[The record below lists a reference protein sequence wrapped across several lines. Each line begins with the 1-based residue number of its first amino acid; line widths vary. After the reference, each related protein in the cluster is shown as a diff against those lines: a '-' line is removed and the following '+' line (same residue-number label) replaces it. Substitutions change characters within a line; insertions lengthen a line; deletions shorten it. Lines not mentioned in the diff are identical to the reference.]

1 MFLIGLLLC
10 QTKIQFAREQG
21 ILVLLIFAVIAALA
35 VGFSFDFFFLSFL
48 SLFFFFLLYRLLQG
62 HISREKAILVV
73 PAHIFDFSG
82 QNLFPRMVLDTH

>member
-1 MFLIGLLLC
+1 MLC
-10 QTKIQFAREQG
+10 QTKTQSAREQG

-35 VGFSFDFFFLSFL
+35 VGFSFDFFLSFFSFL
-48 SLFFFFLLYRLLQG
+48 SLSFFFFLLYRLLQG

-82 QNLFPRMVLDTH
+82 QNLFPWVVLDTH